1 MTMVGPSDRTRLT
14 LYLRRK
20 SANLCKRWRVGN
32 ARNAALSHQVGA
44 MHGSDDQVKL
54 QRLKEALLSETDQ
67 QKRSALKREIVL
79 TEALLR
85 FGRASPEE

>member
-1 MTMVGPSDRTRLT
+1 
-14 LYLRRK
+14 
-20 SANLCKRWRVGN
+20 
-32 ARNAALSHQVGA
+32 